1 MNQTLSKPY
10 HHPNPNPN
18 PPDPYVSMLQDSIH
32 RFIADYR
39 NSVTDFSNFSSI
51 FSRLLQTIPDPPL
64 EIIWFYSAVTFR
76 TAKFNA
82 PATVAVVKDLFQ
94 LLVSCSASCRGP
106 ERIAVLAPVAYEL
119 RNLSFGVE
127 EDHCEEEE
135 VRSLLEGLISYISI
149 SCSSGN
155 GWDGDGDGLS
165 SCFLDVVRVWVVDRV
180 GVGGGGDELLK
191 VFFPIVSDEA
201 RNGMKKMVG
210 MGCGVGYLAGVVMCE
225 SFLLNLCFK
234 FGLLQT
240 SRAELEK
247 EVRSWVAQT
256 LTGFRCFPF
265 YETLFRTLLEPVLP
279 VANLLNY
286 KDQCLL
292 QEVLYD
298 SVIMVNYSFLKPQI
312 GIQLPS
318 ERLKSLAIT
327 WLLVADN
334 GIRNNDDQSK
344 VISYLNAFTESC
356 LASHLITWLTNQTD
370 TEERNFRPNFSTPVA
385 LIKWMLLVEE
395 RGVRVFD
402 CEISKLQAKGVICK
416 SRVEYVLPET
426 KPDEK
431 TLASGDLVMVDSV
444 DNVSMAINGIIN
456 TVAFDGTRKR
466 KGTVDGTGTG
476 IQVKFVK
483 YHFDENSVKKGFH
496 SSGSDGSLSSESEV
510 DNPDSDRAME
520 DMEQ

>member
-10 HHPNPNPN
+10 HLPNPNPN
-18 PPDPYVSMLQDSIH
+18 PPNPHDPYLSILQDSIH
-32 RFIADYR
+32 RFIADYQ

-51 FSRLLQTIPDPPL
+51 FSRLLHTIPDPPL

-76 TAKFNA
+76 TSKF
-82 PATVAVVKDLFQ
+82 TVSVVKDLFQ
-94 LLVSCSASCRGP
+94 LLVSCSASCSGP
-106 ERIAVLAPVAYEL
+106 KRIALLAPVAYEL
-119 RNLSFGVE
+119 CNLAFGAEVDEE
-127 EDHCEEEE
+127 EDE
-135 VRSLLEGLISYISI
+135 VQSLLEGLISYISI
-149 SCSSGN
+149 SCSGSYDHD
-155 GWDGDGDGLS
+155 DGGDGLS

-201 RNGMKKMVG
+201 RNGMKKM
-210 MGCGVGYLAGVVMCE
+210 MGIGYLAGVVMWE

-234 FGLLQT
+234 FRVLQT
-240 SRAELEK
+240 SRVELEK

-256 LTGFRCFPF
+256 VTGFRCFPF

-279 VANLLNY
+279 VSNLLKF

-292 QEVLYD
+292 QEILYD

-334 GIRNNDDQSK
+334 AMRFVRNNDDQSK

-356 LASHLITWLTNQTD
+356 LASHLIKWLTNQIG
-370 TEERNFRPNFSTPVA
+370 TEGRNFRPNISTPVA

-395 RGVRVFD
+395 QGVRVFD

-431 TLASGDLVMVDSV
+431 KLDSNDLVMVDSV
-444 DNVSMAINGIIN
+444 DNVSSMALNGIID

-466 KGTVDGTGTG
+466 KGTVDETG
-476 IQVKFVK
+476 IQVKFLK
-483 YHFDENSVKKGFH
+483 YQFHENSAKKEFPFF
-496 SSGSDGSLSSESEV
+496 GSDGSLSSESEV
-510 DNPDSDRAME
+510 DNPDSDSAME
-520 DMEQ
+520 EDMQQ